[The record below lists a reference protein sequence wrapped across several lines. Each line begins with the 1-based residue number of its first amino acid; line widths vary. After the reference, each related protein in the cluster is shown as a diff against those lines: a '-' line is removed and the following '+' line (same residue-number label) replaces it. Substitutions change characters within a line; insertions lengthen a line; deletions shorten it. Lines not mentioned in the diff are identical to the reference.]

1 MYVQH
6 VQHDYIS
13 SFNQSDHCF
22 LASSLPL
29 PTPFLKLPV
38 ITLTQVRSLWTR
50 LAQEILLSIVTGLA
64 FLCTE
69 FTFAGFRV
77 TKRSNSTLCHAV
89 GKFQKIRRQTGKA
102 LIAFALTR
110 VTYVTAPSA
119 NALVVI
125 ETVTT
130 TFHTPQGSIRS
141 LASHTYIFRVTTV
154 IGTKPSCISEPNST
168 LKSAKTNQRAL

>member
-1 MYVQH
+1 M
-6 VQHDYIS
+6 QHDYIS
-13 SFNQSDHCF
+13 SFNQSNHCF

-29 PTPFLKLPV
+29 PTLFLKLPV

-110 VTYVTAPSA
+110 VTYVTASSA